1 MVDWW
6 RQVGRR
12 HVQATTAL
20 PSIEPIITSR
30 RHPVTFQT
38 FRRRI
43 IRDEKWLMKSNVLS
57 FLVQL
62 TFKLCFKFTRG
73 LRLFKPFKRQQKWFP
88 TINIKKGR
96 KLEFQHEVRF

>member
-20 PSIEPIITSR
+20 PSIEPIITSL

-38 FRRRI
+38 FRLRI

-62 TFKLCFKFTRG
+62 NFVSNLQEGCNF
-73 LRLFKPFKRQQKWFP
+73 
-88 TINIKKGR
+88 
-96 KLEFQHEVRF
+96 